1 MLRTKKIF
9 LRGLAVLFLLASGIK
24 TEASSS
30 VFGTY
35 IGYLKHN
42 RLQRQQI
49 AKLDFVVSREDASKV
64 NLSAVL
70 TLQFGGFESG
80 EYVAYH
86 FDNVEFNILTQ
97 QLVFDQSD
105 QSAFLTTSKFGNGEL
120 RAQLSSSFVGPV
132 GELVLRQAPL
142 PAPSLPL
149 VDAVSGEYQGS
160 CQDEKPVVMQLNAV
174 RSTEDTFQIGNPF
187 GPYRIAGTVA
197 QFDKELC
204 LDLNDS
210 SRDQA
215 CVITDVGASS
225 YNFFSGSLSLI
236 GKRRNFQC
244 KVLPDGKFDCGKCKF
259 ERVFST
265 NGPRNYKPTKA
276 QPFFKVHQTGAALPA
291 SGGIAGEYFGYV
303 HHERLNKFQRAKI
316 ILNTFQSLNPDGS
329 QDLKLASTANLFFGD
344 YDSPNFT
351 TYRFETIP
359 FPNPI
364 LARQFALMR
373 PEADVDAILEITQLG
388 NGTIKGEWQSKMFG
402 RVGTFEMRKSGA
414 PPIPAGA
421 EFIGDFSGLY
431 KAPEWD
437 LNLAISL
444 GRTPINS
451 NNPFD
456 PLKVAGYL
464 RAPIFTGKMPI
475 TSSTYDFYTNRMALT
490 YGDDGILV
498 IEPKSNGSLNIRRI
512 SNVYGSPLQSF
523 NFENFIQR

>member
-1 MLRTKKIF
+1 M
-9 LRGLAVLFLLASGIK
+9 FLLVGGTKAQ
-24 TEASSS
+24 ASSQ

-35 IGYLKHN
+35 LGYLKHD

-64 NLSAVL
+64 TLSAVL

-105 QSAFLTTSKFGNGEL
+105 QSAFLTTTKFGNGEL
-120 RAQLSSSFVGPV
+120 RAQFSSSFVGPV
-132 GELVLRQAPL
+132 GELVLKQAPL
-142 PAPSLPL
+142 AAPTLPL
-149 VDAVSGEYQGS
+149 VDSVSGEYRGS
-160 CQDEKPVVMQLNAV
+160 CQGEKPVVMQLNAV

-197 QFDKELC
+197 QFDKDLC
-204 LDLNDS
+204 LDFEDAN
-210 SRDQA
+210 RDQA
-215 CVITDVGASS
+215 CVITDIGASS
-225 YNFFSGSLSLI
+225 YNFFSGNLSLI

-244 KVLPDGKFDCGKCKF
+244 KVMPGEKFDCGKCQF
-259 ERVFST
+259 ERTYST
-265 NGPRNYKPTKA
+265 SGPRSYQPAKA
-276 QPFFKVHQTGAALPA
+276 QPFFKVHQTGPSPA
-291 SGGIAGEYFGYV
+291 PTGGIAGEYFGYV

-316 ILNTFQSLNPDGS
+316 ILNTFQSMSPSGS
-329 QDLKLASTANLFFGD
+329 QELKLASTANLFFGD

-351 TYRFETIP
+351 TYRFETISL
-359 FPNPI
+359 PNPI
-364 LARQFALMR
+364 LVRQFALMR
-373 PEADVDAILEITQLG
+373 PEADVDAILEVTQLS

-402 RVGTFEMRKSGA
+402 RVGTFEMRKSGP
-414 PPIPAGA
+414 PPIPADA
-421 EFIGDFSGLY
+421 ELMSDFSGLY

-464 RAPIFTGKMPI
+464 RAPMFTGKMPI
-475 TSSTYDFYTNRMALT
+475 TASTYDFYTNRMALS

-498 IEPKSNGSLNIRRI
+498 IEPKGNGSVNVRRI
-512 SNVYGSPLQSF
+512 SNVYGSPLQNF